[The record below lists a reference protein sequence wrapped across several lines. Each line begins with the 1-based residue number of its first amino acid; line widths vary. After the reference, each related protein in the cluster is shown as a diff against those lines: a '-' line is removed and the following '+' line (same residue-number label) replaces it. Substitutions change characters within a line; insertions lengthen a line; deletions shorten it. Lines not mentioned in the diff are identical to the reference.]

1 MKKTHSIFLISLS
14 VLGLMAQTIPVRADG
29 SLAFDTGFDTGF
41 DNSFDTGFDTGFDN
55 SNGSKS
61 ESNSGSFSGGSII
74 AVGVG
79 AFLLS
84 QVGKKGKSS
93 GKEGAAANSGFLSPS
108 PAPNPNPTPTPVP
121 TPSPSPSPTPTP
133 VPPPLSLGPPT
144 ALTPE
149 MPAGVQAIP
158 VLLAVGG
165 MALYQRKKKA
175 A

>member
-1 MKKTHSIFLISLS
+1 MKNTHSIFLISLS
-14 VLGLMAQTIPVRADG
+14 VLGLMAVSTPAQADG

-41 DNSFDTGFDTGFDN
+41 DTSFDTGFDTGFDN
-55 SNGSKS
+55 SDGKKS
-61 ESNSGSFSGGSII
+61 ESGSGSFSGGSIV

-84 QVGKKGKSS
+84 QVGKKGKNS
-93 GKEGAAANSGFLSPS
+93 GKGGAAANSGFLSPS
-108 PAPNPNPTPTPVP
+108 PAPNPTPTPVP

-175 A
+175 TL